1 MKKKYTFGKAN
12 LVIAIPDDWIDVQTI
27 ADLEEIAFKFKEKKK
42 TRLRVA
48 TKYPNLTTNFI
59 KDNVIEYR
67 ELSESAFKRSF
78 ERDKA
83 LLKDMG
89 FLLDFENDKWKIND
103 GYKLSGAQIFD
114 DIKNNE
120 AINIDDFI
128 NTYRLIKQFFKS
140 DYQFNSR
147 NINISKITQAI
158 NEKRRVSFK
167 YKSSLR
173 KVYPLG
179 LKQYDN
185 QWYVGANEQSKFKTF
200 KIDNIDD
207 LKLGTK
213 PDLHDIE
220 LKTINF
226 SWEERIQPIF
236 ITLSILKDHYIVQ
249 KNSFKHSLI
258 KSNDDGNKI
267 NIEISTYDIQKLI
280 VFILIT
286 DAKIIQMTSND
297 KRRFLEY
304 LDEK

>member
-1 MKKKYTFGKAN
+1 MKN
-12 LVIAIPDDWIDVQTI
+12 V
-27 ADLEEIAFKFKEKKK
+27 FKRCLKLLTLFSLNNE
-42 TRLRVA
+42 
-48 TKYPNLTTNFI
+48 NLTTNFI

-158 NEKRRVSFK
+158 NEKRRVFFTRSF
-167 YKSSLR
+167 
-173 KVYPLG
+173 
-179 LKQYDN
+179 
-185 QWYVGANEQSKFKTF
+185 
-200 KIDNIDD
+200 
-207 LKLGTK
+207 
-213 PDLHDIE
+213 
-220 LKTINF
+220 
-226 SWEERIQPIF
+226 
-236 ITLSILKDHYIVQ
+236 
-249 KNSFKHSLI
+249 
-258 KSNDDGNKI
+258 
-267 NIEISTYDIQKLI
+267 
-280 VFILIT
+280 
-286 DAKIIQMTSND
+286 
-297 KRRFLEY
+297 
-304 LDEK
+304 

>member
-1 MKKKYTFGKAN
+1 MKN
-12 LVIAIPDDWIDVQTI
+12 V
-27 ADLEEIAFKFKEKKK
+27 FKRCLKLLTLFSLNNE
-42 TRLRVA
+42 
-48 TKYPNLTTNFI
+48 NLTTNFI

-103 GYKLSGAQIFD
+103 GYKLSGTQIFD

-128 NTYRLIKQFFKS
+128 NTYRLIKQFFKL

-185 QWYVGANEQSKFKTF
+185 QWYGGANEHSKFK
-200 KIDNIDD
+200 
-207 LKLGTK
+207 
-213 PDLHDIE
+213 E
-220 LKTINF
+220 
-226 SWEERIQPIF
+226 
-236 ITLSILKDHYIVQ
+236 
-249 KNSFKHSLI
+249 
-258 KSNDDGNKI
+258 
-267 NIEISTYDIQKLI
+267 
-280 VFILIT
+280 
-286 DAKIIQMTSND
+286 
-297 KRRFLEY
+297 
-304 LDEK
+304 

>member
-1 MKKKYTFGKAN
+1 M
-12 LVIAIPDDWIDVQTI
+12 
-27 ADLEEIAFKFKEKKK
+27 
-42 TRLRVA
+42 
-48 TKYPNLTTNFI
+48 
-59 KDNVIEYR
+59 
-67 ELSESAFKRSF
+67 
-78 ERDKA
+78 
-83 LLKDMG
+83 
-89 FLLDFENDKWKIND
+89 
-103 GYKLSGAQIFD
+103 
-114 DIKNNE
+114 
-120 AINIDDFI
+120 
-128 NTYRLIKQFFKS
+128 IKQFFKS

-226 SWEERIQPIF
+226 SWEESIQPIF

-297 KRRFLEY
+297 KKRFLEY

>member
-1 MKKKYTFGKAN
+1 MKN
-12 LVIAIPDDWIDVQTI
+12 V
-27 ADLEEIAFKFKEKKK
+27 FKRCLKLLTLFSLNNE
-42 TRLRVA
+42 
-48 TKYPNLTTNFI
+48 NLTTNFI

-103 GYKLSGAQIFD
+103 GYKLSGTQIFD

-286 DAKIIQMTSND
+286 DAKIIQMTNNN
-297 KRRFLEY
+297 KKRFLEY

>member
-1 MKKKYTFGKAN
+1 MKN
-12 LVIAIPDDWIDVQTI
+12 V
-27 ADLEEIAFKFKEKKK
+27 FKRCLKLLTLFSLNNE
-42 TRLRVA
+42 
-48 TKYPNLTTNFI
+48 NLTTNFI

-103 GYKLSGAQIFD
+103 GYKLSGTQIFD

-173 KVYPLG
+173 KVYPVSYTHLT
-179 LKQYDN
+179 LPTSQY
-185 QWYVGANEQSKFKTF
+185 V
-200 KIDNIDD
+200 
-207 LKLGTK
+207 
-213 PDLHDIE
+213 
-220 LKTINF
+220 
-226 SWEERIQPIF
+226 
-236 ITLSILKDHYIVQ
+236 
-249 KNSFKHSLI
+249 
-258 KSNDDGNKI
+258 
-267 NIEISTYDIQKLI
+267 
-280 VFILIT
+280 
-286 DAKIIQMTSND
+286 
-297 KRRFLEY
+297 
-304 LDEK
+304 

>member
-1 MKKKYTFGKAN
+1 MKN
-12 LVIAIPDDWIDVQTI
+12 V
-27 ADLEEIAFKFKEKKK
+27 FKRCLKLLTLFSLNNE
-42 TRLRVA
+42 
-48 TKYPNLTTNFI
+48 NLTTNFI

-103 GYKLSGAQIFD
+103 GYKLSGTQIFD

-185 QWYVGANEQSKFKTF
+185 QW
-200 KIDNIDD
+200 
-207 LKLGTK
+207 L
-213 PDLHDIE
+213 
-220 LKTINF
+220 
-226 SWEERIQPIF
+226 
-236 ITLSILKDHYIVQ
+236 
-249 KNSFKHSLI
+249 SLI
-258 KSNDDGNKI
+258 H
-267 NIEISTYDIQKLI
+267 ISEPTRL
-280 VFILIT
+280 V
-286 DAKIIQMTSND
+286 
-297 KRRFLEY
+297 
-304 LDEK
+304 

>member
-1 MKKKYTFGKAN
+1 MKN
-12 LVIAIPDDWIDVQTI
+12 V
-27 ADLEEIAFKFKEKKK
+27 FKRCLKLLTLFSLNNE
-42 TRLRVA
+42 
-48 TKYPNLTTNFI
+48 NLTTNFI

-103 GYKLSGAQIFD
+103 GYKLSGTQIFD

-185 QWYVGANEQSKFKTF
+185 QWSVCRLY
-200 KIDNIDD
+200 
-207 LKLGTK
+207 
-213 PDLHDIE
+213 
-220 LKTINF
+220 
-226 SWEERIQPIF
+226 
-236 ITLSILKDHYIVQ
+236 
-249 KNSFKHSLI
+249 
-258 KSNDDGNKI
+258 
-267 NIEISTYDIQKLI
+267 
-280 VFILIT
+280 
-286 DAKIIQMTSND
+286 TSPSP
-297 KRRFLEY
+297 R
-304 LDEK
+304 DE

>member
-1 MKKKYTFGKAN
+1 MKN
-12 LVIAIPDDWIDVQTI
+12 V
-27 ADLEEIAFKFKEKKK
+27 FKRCLKLLTLFS
-42 TRLRVA
+42 LNNG
-48 TKYPNLTTNFI
+48 NLTTNFI

-103 GYKLSGAQIFD
+103 GYKLSGTQIFD

-185 QWYVGANEQSKFKTF
+185 QWYCLLYTSDAA
-200 KIDNIDD
+200 D
-207 LKLGTK
+207 
-213 PDLHDIE
+213 
-220 LKTINF
+220 
-226 SWEERIQPIF
+226 EE
-236 ITLSILKDHYIVQ
+236 
-249 KNSFKHSLI
+249 
-258 KSNDDGNKI
+258 
-267 NIEISTYDIQKLI
+267 
-280 VFILIT
+280 
-286 DAKIIQMTSND
+286 
-297 KRRFLEY
+297 
-304 LDEK
+304 